1 MRLTQGIV
9 RAAMVRGSGT
19 AIVDGARS
27 FTWSEVAAR
36 VPRFA
41 AVLRSHGL
49 TAGGRV
55 VLLAHNSH
63 WSIEAFYA
71 AFHAGGVMV
80 PLNFRLSEQDLA
92 VQVADCAPDVLLL
105 GPDFLHLGEA
115 LRSAAGGTAQVLA
128 VDETLGALVDG
139 AQPIPDAMRGGDDL
153 SCIYYTSGTTS
164 AAKGVMLSHA
174 NFMAN
179 TMNVWH
185 TLELGERA
193 VHMHHGPLF
202 HLAAGARLFSVTQAA
217 GTHVFL
223 PRFQA
228 GEVLAEVA
236 RSGVTHLTVVPTMLR
251 TLLDDPALAATDLS
265 SLRYLSYG
273 SAPMPEPLLREALDK
288 LPHVRFIQSYGMT
301 ELSPVATMLGW
312 EDHLPS
318 PRSSALLKSAG
329 KPVAT
334 VEIAVVGPDGTQLPT
349 GSHGEVVVRGPTVMQ
364 GYWNRPDLTEATI
377 KGGWLHT
384 GDIGFIDDDGY
395 LTIADRLKDM
405 IITGGENV
413 FSQEVEQALSTH
425 PAVSQCA
432 VFGLPDP
439 KWGEAVHAVVTL
451 HARAETTGAELVAHC
466 RDLLAHYKCPRVVD
480 IRTAPMPLSGSN
492 KIQKS
497 DLRAEILAAR
507 AGA

>member
-9 RAAMVRGSGT
+9 RAAMVRGKGT
-19 AIVDGARS
+19 AIIDGAQS
-27 FTWSEVAAR
+27 FTWAEVAAR
-36 VPRFA
+36 VPRLA
-41 AVLRSHGL
+41 AVLRAHGL
-49 TAGGRV
+49 TEGGRV

-71 AFHAGGVMV
+71 AFYAGGVMV

-92 VQVADCAPDVLLL
+92 VQVADCQPDVLLL
-105 GPDFLHLGEA
+105 GPDFLHLGEG
-115 LRSAAGGTAQVLA
+115 LRAAAGGTARVLA
-128 VDETLGALVDG
+128 VDETLGALTR
-139 AQPIPDAMRGGDDL
+139 AAEPIADAMRGGDDL
-153 SCIYYTSGTTS
+153 ACIYYTSGTTS

-174 NFMAN
+174 NFMVN
-179 TMNVWH
+179 TLNVSH
-185 TLELGERA
+185 TLELGEQT

-228 GEVLAEVA
+228 GEVLAEIG

-251 TLLDDPALAATDLS
+251 TLLDDPALASTDLS

-273 SAPMPEPLLREALDK
+273 SAPMPEPLLREALER

-301 ELSPVATMLGW
+301 ELSPVATMLDW

-334 VEIAVVGPDGTQLPT
+334 VEIAVIAPDGTHLPT
-349 GSHGEVVVRGPTVMQ
+349 GSHGEIAVRGPTVMM
-364 GYWNRPDLTEATI
+364 GYWNRPDLTQATI
-377 KGGWLHT
+377 RNGWLHT
-384 GDIGFIDDDGY
+384 GDIGFIDDEGY

-432 VFGLPDP
+432 VFGLPDA

-451 HARAETTGAELVAHC
+451 HAGAETSSAELVAHC
-466 RDLLAHYKCPRVVD
+466 RDLLAHYKCPRSVD
-480 IRTAPMPLSGSN
+480 IRAAPMPLSGSN

-497 DLRAEILAAR
+497 DLRAEILASR
-507 AGA
+507 ADA

>member
-1 MRLTQGIV
+1 
-9 RAAMVRGSGT
+9 
-19 AIVDGARS
+19 
-27 FTWSEVAAR
+27 
-36 VPRFA
+36 
-41 AVLRSHGL
+41 
-49 TAGGRV
+49 
-55 VLLAHNSH
+55 
-63 WSIEAFYA
+63 
-71 AFHAGGVMV
+71 
-80 PLNFRLSEQDLA
+80 
-92 VQVADCAPDVLLL
+92 
-105 GPDFLHLGEA
+105 
-115 LRSAAGGTAQVLA
+115 
-128 VDETLGALVDG
+128 
-139 AQPIPDAMRGGDDL
+139 
-153 SCIYYTSGTTS
+153 
-164 AAKGVMLSHA
+164 
-174 NFMAN
+174 
-179 TMNVWH
+179 
-185 TLELGERA
+185 

-451 HARAETTGAELVAHC
+451 HARAETTSAELVAHC

>member
-9 RAAMVRGSGT
+9 RAAMVRGKGT
-19 AIVDGARS
+19 AIIDGAQS
-27 FTWSEVAAR
+27 FTWAEVADR
-36 VPRFA
+36 VPRLA
-41 AVLRSHGL
+41 AVLRAHGL
-49 TAGGRV
+49 TEGGRV

-71 AFHAGGVMV
+71 AFYAGGVMV

-92 VQVADCAPDVLLL
+92 VQVADCQPDVLLL
-105 GPDFLHLGEA
+105 GPDFLHLGEG
-115 LRSAAGGTAQVLA
+115 LRAAAGGTARVLA
-128 VDETLGALVDG
+128 VDETLGALTR
-139 AQPIPDAMRGGDDL
+139 AAEPIADAMRGGDDL
-153 SCIYYTSGTTS
+153 ACIYYTSGTTS

-174 NFMAN
+174 NFMVN
-179 TMNVWH
+179 TLNVSH
-185 TLELGERA
+185 TLELGEQT

-228 GEVLAEVA
+228 GEVLAEIG

-251 TLLDDPALAATDLS
+251 TLLDDPALASTDLS

-273 SAPMPEPLLREALDK
+273 SAPMPEPLLREALER

-301 ELSPVATMLGW
+301 ELSPVATMLDW

-334 VEIAVVGPDGTQLPT
+334 VEIAVIAPDGTHLPT
-349 GSHGEVVVRGPTVMQ
+349 GSHGEIAVRGPTVMM
-364 GYWNRPDLTEATI
+364 GYWNRPDLTQATI
-377 KGGWLHT
+377 RNGWLHT
-384 GDIGFIDDDGY
+384 GDIGFIDDEGY

-432 VFGLPDP
+432 VFGLPDA

-451 HARAETTGAELVAHC
+451 HAGAETSSAELVAHC
-466 RDLLAHYKCPRVVD
+466 RDLLAHYKCPRSVD

-497 DLRAEILAAR
+497 DLRAEILASR
-507 AGA
+507 ADA

>member
-9 RAAMVRGSGT
+9 RAAMVRGKGT
-19 AIVDGARS
+19 AIIDGAQS
-27 FTWSEVAAR
+27 FTWAEVADR
-36 VPRFA
+36 VPRLA
-41 AVLRSHGL
+41 AVLRAHGL
-49 TAGGRV
+49 TEGGRV

-71 AFHAGGVMV
+71 AFYAGGVMV

-92 VQVADCAPDVLLL
+92 VQVADCQPDVLLL
-105 GPDFLHLGEA
+105 GPDFLHLGEG
-115 LRSAAGGTAQVLA
+115 LRAAAGGTARVLA
-128 VDETLGALVDG
+128 VDETLGALTR
-139 AQPIPDAMRGGDDL
+139 AAEPIADAMRGGDDL
-153 SCIYYTSGTTS
+153 ACIYYTSGTTS

-174 NFMAN
+174 NFMVN
-179 TMNVWH
+179 TLNVSH
-185 TLELGERA
+185 TLELGEQT

-228 GEVLAEVA
+228 GEVLAEIG

-251 TLLDDPALAATDLS
+251 TLLDDPALASTDLS

-273 SAPMPEPLLREALDK
+273 SAPMPEPLLREALER

-301 ELSPVATMLGW
+301 ELSPVATMLDW

-334 VEIAVVGPDGTQLPT
+334 VEIAVIAPDGTHLPT
-349 GSHGEVVVRGPTVMQ
+349 GSHGEIAVRGPTVMM
-364 GYWNRPDLTEATI
+364 GYWNRPDLTQATI
-377 KGGWLHT
+377 RNGWLHT
-384 GDIGFIDDDGY
+384 GDIGFIDDEGY

-451 HARAETTGAELVAHC
+451 HARAETTSAELVAHC